1 MSSIPAMMRS
11 LSSCFDPTLMW
22 RRTERANMEKKPS
35 MKVEPGAV
43 LGCEGELE
51 TAGRSSGQPSFGFS
65 RGVRGMIVE
74 NQFDG
79 GAARISG
86 VNKFEEFDELSTAV
100 AVSVQ
105 AVDLPRQQINPGQQA
120 DRAGRRQNPEACGLP
135 RRRPS
140 ALVCALRFAG
150 GGFIGAG
157 AQAHLRCRNGAG
169 STWTDTISS
178 VKRPALGV
186 ECTVRSFGTLEALR
200 SFSYLSCHSKVISLT
215 FYDQRVPSWSE
226 LKLGVL
232 GTQQ

>member
-1 MSSIPAMMRS
+1 M
-11 LSSCFDPTLMW
+11 
-22 RRTERANMEKKPS
+22 
-35 MKVEPGAV
+35 
-43 LGCEGELE
+43 
-51 TAGRSSGQPSFGFS
+51 
-65 RGVRGMIVE
+65 
-74 NQFDG
+74 DG
-79 GAARISG
+79 HLQDVPVKSWLLLLVGLNPPLTGAAPRFYR
-86 VNKFEEFDELSTAV
+86 VREFRGGRDGLK
-100 AVSVQ
+100 
-105 AVDLPRQQINPGQQA
+105 A
-120 DRAGRRQNPEACGLP
+120 DPAILVPAAARRRRGSSAGAGRRCHSRRHVRRRKNPTARGLP